1 MPSNI
6 IIIMIVVHS
15 HIIYGAYLGLPQS
28 ARDNNTLIIST
39 YIIWNHWHCIH
50 VHTYHML
57 FVLIQVSKRSDSEL
71 VGRTDGNMIVV
82 FPNGEVECNGG
93 SKVKLKPGDY
103 AHVQVG
109 ETISLC

>member
-1 MPSNI
+1 
-6 IIIMIVVHS
+6 
-15 HIIYGAYLGLPQS
+15 
-28 ARDNNTLIIST
+28 
-39 YIIWNHWHCIH
+39 
-50 VHTYHML
+50 ML